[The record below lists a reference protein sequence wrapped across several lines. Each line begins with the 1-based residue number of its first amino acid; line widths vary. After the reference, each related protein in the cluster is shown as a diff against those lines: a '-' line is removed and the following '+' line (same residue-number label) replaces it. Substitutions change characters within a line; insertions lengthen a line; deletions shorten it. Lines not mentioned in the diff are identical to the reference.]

1 MEHPENITEIVNDI
15 AVIADDLSEDETE
28 QQTMGYLHQLQRMT
42 KDPITLGKQTAV
54 GDSVKRLIHL
64 ISCG

>member
-42 KDPITLGKQTAV
+42 KDPITLGKQTA
-54 GDSVKRLIHL
+54 
-64 ISCG
+64 